1 MLKAFKVIERL
12 QFLVNDTNA
21 PLSISQMD
29 GQFLINQNNL
39 HKVLVQFLQWTD
51 ELNALFPL
59 ANLIKRIKEASYL
72 PVVRSLKIDNL
83 NSYHAH
89 LLDQPNYWSIGPFL
103 TCPLYMRRRRFWY
116 FCRLS
121 RESIKGGKEV
131 EKGRVTDGSN

>member
-12 QFLVNDTNA
+12 QFL
-21 PLSISQMD
+21 
-29 GQFLINQNNL
+29 
-39 HKVLVQFLQWTD
+39 WTD

-83 NSYHAH
+83 KSYHAH
-89 LLDQPNYWSIGPFL
+89 LLDQSNYWSFGPFL
-103 TCPLYMRRRRFWY
+103 TCSLYMRRRRFWY

-121 RESIKGGKEV
+121 RESIKGGKEI
-131 EKGRVTDGSN
+131 EKGRVTVASN